1 MNRVKTR
8 RTHTL
13 QILLFITDSAQREIQ
28 GFENK
33 KKEREK
39 FSFVVLVFLVII
51 RVGENKKFVVFSSSD
66 DEDES
71 IDRGPQSLLLIEAIL
86 STLMVTEFANHF
98 FSLVF
103 CSFLKI
109 HSFIR

>member
-51 RVGENKKFVVFSSSD
+51 RVGENKKFVVFFLLPMMMRMNR
-66 DEDES
+66 S
-71 IDRGPQSLLLIEAIL
+71 IEG
-86 STLMVTEFANHF
+86 
-98 FSLVF
+98 
-103 CSFLKI
+103 
-109 HSFIR
+109 HSHCC